1 MWKVNIPSPPCV
13 CGRHGG
19 HAAGFGSDRCR
30 QPGLHVFLNTA
41 SAYEAIWLSLAP
53 YQVWCEVSLS
63 HTHTPCEIVF
73 ALARIRPAP
82 LGKAHPE
89 SPKTQPRR
97 PDIEVVWRL
106 SVFVWML
113 CPKSSRSILPEC
125 WAEQLIACAHFNH
138 LESDGAP
145 LRVDFAGHGR
155 SKSHLDI
162 PVEPNS
168 K

>member
-1 MWKVNIPSPPCV
+1 MST
-13 CGRHGG
+13 
-19 HAAGFGSDRCR
+19 AGFACIFKHRLCVRGYLAIFGPL
-30 QPGLHVFLNTA
+30 PGLVR
-41 SAYEAIWLSLAP
+41 SL
-53 YQVWCEVSLS
+53 SLS